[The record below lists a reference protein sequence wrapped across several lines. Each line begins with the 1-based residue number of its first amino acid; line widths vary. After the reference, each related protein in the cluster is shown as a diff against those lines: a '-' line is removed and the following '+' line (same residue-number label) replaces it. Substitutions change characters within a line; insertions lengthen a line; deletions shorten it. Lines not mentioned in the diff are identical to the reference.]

1 MSKPEGTP
9 GKAVDSIQ
17 VRFAQYGHD
26 LNYADLS
33 SEAIHAAKLRIIDTL
48 GAFVGGFFG
57 EACQIARAVAA
68 NMPNSSGA
76 TVLGT
81 RAKTTP
87 DMAAFVNATNAR
99 YTEMTD
105 SYHWPGSRHGH
116 PSDTITPVLAA
127 AEQAQAS
134 GRDLILGVA

>member
-1 MSKPEGTP
+1 MNKPGEIGIK
-9 GKAVDSIQ
+9 KAVDSIQ
-17 VRFAQYGHD
+17 EQLTSYGYGLKYD
-26 LNYADLS
+26 DLS
-33 SEAIHAAKLRIIDTL
+33 SDAIHAAKLRIIDTL
-48 GAFVGGFFG
+48 GALVGGFFG
-57 EACQIARAVAA
+57 EACQIARNVAA
-68 NMPNSSGA
+68 DMPNADGA

-81 RAKTTP
+81 RMKTTP

-127 AEQAQAS
+127 AEHA
-134 GRDLILGVA
+134 